1 MSEPRHLISVLVENS
16 PGELARI
23 VGLFSGRG
31 FNIDSLTVNTTL
43 EPDKSRVVLTTR
55 GDDRVVEQ
63 ITKQLNKL
71 VRVHKVLHIQGSSH
85 LERELM
91 LATITCKGTAG
102 REEAERLFRLCG
114 ARVLSFSA
122 QAFTVELTGSEA
134 RSTTLSS
141 SLDRLEFG
149 IWCAPHRLR
158 LVSRPKRKPAPK
170 AQLNS
175 PSPVPKIPKTSARG
189 YVPRALQSENQEVQ

>member
-1 MSEPRHLISVLVENS
+1 MSEHRHLISVLVENS

-91 LATITCKGTAG
+91 LATITCKGDHG
-102 REEAERLFRLCG
+102 RQEAERLFNLCG
-114 ARVLSFSA
+114 ARVLSFSS
-122 QAFTVELTGSEA
+122 QAFTVELTGTEVEINHFIELA
-134 RSTTLSS
+134 RPL
-141 SLDRLEFG
+141 G
-149 IWCAPHRLR
+149 IRNMVRSAPIAI
-158 LVSRPKRKPAPK
+158 SKPAETD
-170 AQLNS
+170 AN
-175 PSPVPKIPKTSARG
+175 A
-189 YVPRALQSENQEVQ
+189 ENAA